1 MTSIKRHFSIL
12 TLLTI
17 VYNSG
22 LLIGLKFNCKM
33 RNFLCPWCYA
43 IWKYVQQFVL
53 GLFFIFVCCFWCF
66 VFTQESERHKIYL
79 TIARKVTTNH
89 EATTIAPILLTIAN
103 YDVRDAAYRFLSW
116 TEDNCGPVEKW
127 EKIVEAMKVLE
138 KNTTVRELG
147 LEERLTA
154 AKRRMS
160 VQHSVKSKVF
170 NVQILYCITEI

>member
-1 MTSIKRHFSIL
+1 MGIILGIKPDDV
-12 TLLTI
+12 T
-17 VYNSG
+17 Y
-22 LLIGLKFNCKM
+22 
-33 RNFLCPWCYA
+33 
-43 IWKYVQQFVL
+43 
-53 GLFFIFVCCFWCF
+53 
-66 VFTQESERHKIYL
+66 YL
-79 TIARKVTTNH
+79 
-89 EATTIAPILLTIAN
+89 AN